1 MGVQGKNHNS
11 SCSYEQAEPSRA
23 RAELVNYP
31 DEMIN
36 QPIIKCDDKRSWK
49 LGITYNLHIRY
60 YLSQISSM
68 AVLLTQ
74 SWSRLSLEPGNWPRV
89 SHSTSNLFP
98 PTLRKMVLSGS
109 RGSLKLYGREE
120 GERPAPPISLLL
132 RPRYDCQSLLI
143 LRFIAQLYT

>member
-1 MGVQGKNHNS
+1 MLVCQLLVLLIAMK
-11 SCSYEQAEPSRA
+11 CS
-23 RAELVNYP
+23 
-31 DEMIN
+31 
-36 QPIIKCDDKRSWK
+36 
-49 LGITYNLHIRY
+49 

-109 RGSLKLYGREE
+109 RGSLKLYGMEE
-120 GERPAPPISLLL
+120 GENPGPPISRLLGQD
-132 RPRYDCQSLLI
+132 DCQS
-143 LRFIAQLYT
+143 RGNSFNF